1 MSVRTCYFTR
11 AAAEQALRQSSGRNL
26 SDLFNA
32 EVYQCR
38 SCGLF
43 HIRWPGA
50 RRDALVVI
58 KREALRI
65 GRNGTRAGHLFAE
78 RLFRALPE
86 LRSV

>member
-1 MSVRTCYFTR
+1 MTTQICYFTR
-11 AAAEQALRQSSGRNL
+11 AAAEQALRESSGRNF

-32 EVYQCR
+32 EVVHCR
-38 SCGLF
+38 TCGFF
-43 HIRWPGA
+43 HIRWPRA

-86 LRSV
+86 LGSV